1 MTTHTTVTRIG
12 PLTIQRINSS
22 QNSLAAGDVDDQPI
36 CDDGSI
42 LLSACQSFFGK
53 EDHDPPPLQ
62 GNTDTNN
69 NNDGVEAVGSPSQQ
83 DHSNKQ
89 QLSTALPNIT
99 LPECSSSNS
108 LFQNNSRVLHS
119 RARSMS
125 PSLTTNT
132 AAATDDLDLFYNCSP
147 TYYNGGSEESDT
159 TVMSN
164 NWSTSY
170 FETSDFNAQT
180 WVDLVQETETIRYC
194 GAGEWL
200 YILLWCAR
208 RYILIMIHSLHFKCT
223 YRGLCT
229 THYTHI
235 TSWTCLWYPFTI
247 YIQEQQS

>member
-1 MTTHTTVTRIG
+1 MKRYSFVRLTRSSLAPTVAFDRPQKNRLQITYHVHCLLHKYVNCKTNIIFEAMTTHTTVTRIG

-194 GAGEWL
+194 GAGE
-200 YILLWCAR
+200 
-208 RYILIMIHSLHFKCT
+208 
-223 YRGLCT
+223 
-229 THYTHI
+229 
-235 TSWTCLWYPFTI
+235 
-247 YIQEQQS
+247 